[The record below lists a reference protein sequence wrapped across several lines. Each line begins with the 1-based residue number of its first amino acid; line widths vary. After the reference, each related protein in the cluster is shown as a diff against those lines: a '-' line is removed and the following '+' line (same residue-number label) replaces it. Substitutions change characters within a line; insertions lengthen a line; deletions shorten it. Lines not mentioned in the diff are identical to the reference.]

1 MLKSTGVQSIVTG
14 EMSRGLALRWR
25 RTTCSCPTTLS
36 YSAECVNSPYVC
48 SFQKRIR
55 HTADSCLSSADP
67 RPSALTWLP
76 ITVLA
81 KNGPFLASIDIEYG
95 AGCGAASARRSLS
108 SHVYKN
114 SGWTYQVHSHEK
126 DYILTPPFRDLFLS
140 SDLVVTGFFVYLY
153 IYIYISVLT
162 TFLAF

>member
-1 MLKSTGVQSIVTG
+1 MLKSIGVQGIVTG
-14 EMSRGLALRWR
+14 EMSLGLALRWR
-25 RTTCSCPTTLS
+25 RTTCSCPASLS
-36 YSAECVNSPYVC
+36 YSAECGNSLWVC
-48 SFQKRIR
+48 NFQKRIR
-55 HTADSCLSSADP
+55 HTADSCLSSVDL
-67 RPSALTWLP
+67 RPSALSWLP
-76 ITVLA
+76 IAVLA

-126 DYILTPPFRDLFLS
+126 DYISTPPFRDLFLS